1 MENELKSFRLNLVIA
16 PSQVATIDAWRKEQ
30 DDLPSRSEAIRRLI
44 DLGVQSAQSDR
55 SPPNKKGVGSTDT
68 QGQSK

>member
-1 MENELKSFRLNLVIA
+1 MSGELKSVRLQMVIA

-44 DLGVQSAQSDR
+44 DLGIETAKERAQQKA
-55 SPPNKKGVGSTDT
+55 PPK
-68 QGQSK
+68 QG